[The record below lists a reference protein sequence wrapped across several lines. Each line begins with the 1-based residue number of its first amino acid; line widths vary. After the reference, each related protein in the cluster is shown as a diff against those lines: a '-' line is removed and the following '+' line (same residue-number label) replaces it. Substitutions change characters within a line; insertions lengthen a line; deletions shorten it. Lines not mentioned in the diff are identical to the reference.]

1 MKEKR
6 HTLHAYLGLMV
17 EARHY
22 LETSDSR
29 ARHRGWV
36 DRYEALR
43 GTIRREW
50 PAGGWRAEL
59 GSGRADR
66 RVTGLRTAW

>member
-36 DRYEALR
+36 DRYEA
-43 GTIRREW
+43 GM
-50 PAGGWRAEL
+50 A
-59 GSGRADR
+59 SR
-66 RVTGLRTAW
+66 RVAR

>member
-43 GTIRREW
+43 GGNGQ
-50 PAGGWRAEL
+50 PAGGAL
-59 GSGRADR
+59 SLVQVAP
-66 RVTGLRTAW
+66 TGG